1 MFKELDKFIDNV
13 GDIIDEVISPRIMQ
27 GYIVHD
33 MDVEVDDEIEEVDIE
48 DIEKLYREG
57 VITKEERDKLTK
69 GR

>member
-13 GDIIDEVISPRIMQ
+13 GDIIDEVVSPRIMQ